1 MSDQQQPGSDEEP
14 VAKKLVTVDRLTRDR
29 QRREEK
35 AKGVLELPIKV
46 NAQQLAFQLFVGY
59 RILGFATIVC
69 LIVGLMSLVIDDSDI
84 PFLAD
89 FGFKPFAVC
98 LIAYVWLKVVWTRI
112 GLTVE
117 ANEAI
122 KDIQEQVV
130 ELRCRD

>member
-14 VAKKLVTVDRLTRDR
+14 VAKKLVTVDRLTQAR

-46 NAQQLAFQLFVGY
+46 NAKRFAHQLFVGF
-59 RILGFATIVC
+59 RLFGFATIVC
-69 LIVGLMSLVIDDSDI
+69 LVVGFMSLFIDDTDI

-89 FGFKPFAVC
+89 FGFKPFAAC
-98 LIAYVWLKVVWTRI
+98 LIAYVWLKVAWIRI

-130 ELRCRD
+130 KLRCRN

>member
-1 MSDQQQPGSDEEP
+1 MSDQQQSGSDEEP

-69 LIVGLMSLVIDDSDI
+69 LIVGLMSLVVDDSDI

>member
-1 MSDQQQPGSDEEP
+1 MSDQQQSGSDEEP

>member
-1 MSDQQQPGSDEEP
+1 MSDQQQPGADEEP
-14 VAKKLVTVDRLTRDR
+14 VAKKLVTVDRLTQDR

-35 AKGVLELPIKV
+35 AKGIRELPIKV
-46 NAQQLAFQLFVGY
+46 NAKRFAYQLFVGF
-59 RILGFATIVC
+59 RLFGFATIVC
-69 LIVGLMSLVIDDSDI
+69 LVVGFMSLFIDDADI

-89 FGFKPFAVC
+89 FGFKPFAAC
-98 LIAYVWLKVVWTRI
+98 LIAYVWLKVVWIRI